1 MSGAT
6 PENFSEREKAAA
18 VTIQMTAYLALQKH
32 RRGEDVEDLANIL
45 MKSSVVLSRAM
56 RRFDRAGQQQN
67 AEIAREQLSLAL
79 DVIEKVS
86 ERKN

>member
-1 MSGAT
+1 MT
-6 PENFSEREKAAA
+6 DKNRENFSEREKAAA

-45 MKSSVVLSRAM
+45 MKSAVLMARAM

-67 AEIAREQLSLAL
+67 AETARQQLSLAL
-79 DVIEKVS
+79 DVIEKVCARS
-86 ERKN
+86 